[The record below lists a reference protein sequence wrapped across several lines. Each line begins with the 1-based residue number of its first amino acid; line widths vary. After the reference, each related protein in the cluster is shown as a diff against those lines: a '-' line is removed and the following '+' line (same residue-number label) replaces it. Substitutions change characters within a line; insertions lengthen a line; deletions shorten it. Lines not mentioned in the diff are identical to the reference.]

1 MLRSDYE
8 GQICSIAR
16 SLELVGERWTLLV
29 IRDVFRGKRRFD
41 EIQESLGIARNVLTA
56 RLKTLTEEG
65 ILQRRLYQERPER
78 YEYRL
83 TQKGLDLYPVLLS
96 LMEWGDRYKVEEP
109 PVRLIHKACGEEA
122 EPHLVCSH
130 CSEPVGYFDLRA
142 EYAPGA
148 W

>member
-1 MLRSDYE
+1 LYCWSVSFASAV
-8 GQICSIAR
+8 QPI
-16 SLELVGERWTLLV
+16 
-29 IRDVFRGKRRFD
+29 
-41 EIQESLGIARNVLTA
+41 LTA
-56 RLKTLTEEG
+56 SCALAGCHKGATS
-65 ILQRRLYQERPER
+65 
-78 YEYRL
+78 
-83 TQKGLDLYPVLLS
+83 QKGLDLYPVLLS